1 MAATQFFA
9 CRRFTALISYDLYK
23 LIQYTTNQTSI
34 YYTEVIGTIHH
45 HSTVHS
51 LQRNAEH
58 LLAFMSPNIILAWD
72 GAVITV
78 DAVSSVVPEEEC
90 KHTRSSSKNS
100 QLRVFLE
107 CPNKPSLLCLQF
119 QTDGN
124 PAICPASISLSGLL
138 RGHSEAERVGGVF

>member
-1 MAATQFFA
+1 MI
-9 CRRFTALISYDLYK
+9 CR
-23 LIQYTTNQTSI
+23 QYIDSI
-34 YYTEVIGTIHH
+34 YNEPNQHLLYRSDWHYLLH
-45 HSTVHS
+45 LSTVHS
-51 LQRNAEH
+51 LQRIAGH
-58 LLAFMSPNIILAWD
+58 LLAIISPNRILTWD

-78 DAVSSVVPEEEC
+78 DTVSSVVPEEEC

-107 CPNKPSLLCLQF
+107 CPNKPSPLCLQF

-124 PAICPASISLSGLL
+124 PAICPASISLSGLP